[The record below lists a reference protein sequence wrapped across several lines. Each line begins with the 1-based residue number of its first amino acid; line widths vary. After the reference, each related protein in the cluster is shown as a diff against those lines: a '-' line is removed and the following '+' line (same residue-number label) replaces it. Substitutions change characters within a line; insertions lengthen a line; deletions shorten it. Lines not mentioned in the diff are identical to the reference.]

1 MGPERRPRFE
11 PVEPQP
17 VEPGPTDPESVA
29 NQPWARDDDELLLLD
44 GLEDIDEAP
53 DNERDDEVM

>member
-1 MGPERRPRFE
+1 MGPERRPPFE

-17 VEPGPTDPESVA
+17 RDPGPPDPEPVA
-29 NQPWARDDDELLLLD
+29 ELPWARDDDELLLLD

-53 DNERDDEVM
+53 DSERDDEVM